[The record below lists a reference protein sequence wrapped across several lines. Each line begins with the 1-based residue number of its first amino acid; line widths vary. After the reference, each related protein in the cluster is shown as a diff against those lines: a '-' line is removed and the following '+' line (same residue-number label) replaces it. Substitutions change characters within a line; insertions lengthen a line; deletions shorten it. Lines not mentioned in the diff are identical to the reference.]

1 LNINLT
7 IDNERLEYKISLVWG
22 MIQLGGQRVN
32 EGDEGEAIWL
42 IDFVYLYEIE
52 QRNMF
57 N

>member
-1 LNINLT
+1 LNIDLT